1 MHTSQLQTGS
11 SAHTSH
17 AKVGSSQGVAQE
29 VGGAMFTHRASP
41 HTRTPTSNEVNSY
54 FLRTYFTGM
63 LLSYSHTH
71 YIYTQAYLLE
81 VLIAY
86 LFSSQE

>member
-1 MHTSQLQTGS
+1 
-11 SAHTSH
+11 
-17 AKVGSSQGVAQE
+17 
-29 VGGAMFTHRASP
+29 MFTHTASP
-41 HTRTPTSNEVNSY
+41 HTPTPTSNEVNSY
-54 FLRTYFTGM
+54 FLLTYFTGM

-86 LFSSQE
+86 LFFTRIRSQCKHMTLVNNEHTPL